1 MTTDTLIS
9 RIQLRRGNF
18 EDLPIL
24 KEGELGYAM
33 DRKRLFI
40 GNPSQTII
48 STGDTDTYALTFRI
62 ARPSQIIV
70 VVDNTQKTAGV
81 HYTVSGTTLT
91 FNAPAPALNAV
102 IEVGVNNEI
111 VLDKADAMTDTLP
124 ILAAV
129 MDTFSGI
136 YFDSTVYNTA
146 VIDYSLKDSSGNMQ
160 VGQIRMITNGIDV
173 SVADTSNA
181 IGSPTVSFSGEID
194 GDDYFRLNYTNSS
207 SSAGTFYYTIRLWY
221 TQ

>member
-1 MTTDTLIS
+1 MTDTLIS

-33 DRKRLFI
+33 DRRRLFI
-40 GNPSQTII
+40 GNPSQII
-48 STGDTDTYALTFRI
+48 VADGGPAYNLDFRI
-62 ARPSQIIV
+62 ARPSQILV
-70 VVDNTQKTAGV
+70 FVNNSQKTAGV
-81 HYTVSGTTLT
+81 HYSVVGTTLT
-91 FNAPAPALNAV
+91 FNAPAPAAGDIV
-102 IEVGVNNEI
+102 EVGVNNEI

-129 MDTFSGI
+129 TDYFSGI
-136 YFDSTVYNTA
+136 FFDATAYNTA
-146 VIDYSLKDSSGNMQ
+146 VIDYSLKDAGGNMQ
-160 VGQIRMITNGIDV
+160 VGQVRMITNGIDI

-181 IGSPTVSFSGEID
+181 IGNPTVSFSGEID
-194 GDDYFRLNYTNSS
+194 SNDFFRLNYTNSS
-207 SSAGTFYYTIRLWY
+207 NAAGTLYYTIRLWY

>member
-40 GNPSQTII
+40 GNTAQTI
-48 STGDTDTYALTFRI
+48 TADGGPYYDLDFKI
-62 ARPSQIIV
+62 ARPAQIKV
-70 VVDNTQKTAGV
+70 FVDNTQKTPGV
-81 HYTVSGTTLT
+81 HYTVVGTRLT
-91 FNAPAPALNAV
+91 FNAPAPTV
-102 IEVGVNNEI
+102 GQIIEVGVNNEI

-124 ILAAV
+124 LLAAV
-129 MDTFSGI
+129 TDHFIGI
-136 YFDSTVYNTA
+136 FFDVTIYNTA
-146 VIDYSLKDSSGNMQ
+146 IIDYSLKDTSGNMQ
-160 VGQIRMITNGIDV
+160 VGQIRMISNGMDI
-173 SVADTSNA
+173 SVADSSNA
-181 IGSPTVSFSGEID
+181 LGSPTVSFSGEIG
-194 GDDYFRLNYTNSS
+194 GDNIFKLNYTNNS
-207 SSAGTFYYTIRLWY
+207 SSAGTFYYTIKLWY

>member
-1 MTTDTLIS
+1 
-9 RIQLRRGNF
+9 
-18 EDLPIL
+18 
-24 KEGELGYAM
+24 M
-33 DRKRLFI
+33 DKKRLFI
-40 GNPSQTII
+40 GNPPQTFV
-48 STGDTDTYALTFRI
+48 SAGSTDTYELDFRI
-62 ARPSQIIV
+62 ARPSQILV
-70 VVDNTQKTAGV
+70 FVDGTQKTAGV

-146 VIDYSLKDSSGNMQ
+146 VIDYSLKDTSGNMQ

-181 IGSPTVSFSGEID
+181 IGAPTVAFSGEID
-194 GDDYFRLNYTNSS
+194 GDGFFRLNYTNSS
-207 SSAGTFYYTIRLWY
+207 SSAGNLYYTIRLWY
-221 TQ
+221 TL

>member
-1 MTTDTLIS
+1 MTDTLIS

-48 STGDTDTYALTFRI
+48 STGDTDTYELDFRI
-62 ARPSQIIV
+62 ARPSQILV
-70 VVDNTQKTAGV
+70 FVDGTQKTAGV

-91 FNAPAPALNAV
+91 FNAPAPGLDAV

-129 MDTFSGI
+129 MDNFSGI
-136 YFDSTVYNTA
+136 FFDSTVYNTA

-160 VGQIRMITNGIDV
+160 VGQIRMITNGVNV

-181 IGSPTVSFSGEID
+181 IGSPTVTFSGEID
-194 GDDYFRLNYTNSS
+194 GNNYFRLNYTNSS
-207 SSAGTFYYTIRLWY
+207 SSAGTFYYTIKLWY

>member
-48 STGDTDTYALTFRI
+48 STGNTDTYELDFRI

-70 VVDNTQKTAGV
+70 LVDNTQKTAGV
-81 HYTVSGTTLT
+81 HYTVTGTALT
-91 FNAPAPALNAV
+91 FNAPAPAVGAV

-124 ILAAV
+124 LLAAV
-129 MDTFSGI
+129 MDNFIGI

-146 VIDYSLKDSSGNMQ
+146 VIDYSLKDTSGNMQ
-160 VGQIRMITNGIDV
+160 VGQIRMITNGVDV
-173 SVADTSNA
+173 SVADTSNS
-181 IGSPTVSFSGEID
+181 IGSPTVTFSGEID
-194 GDDYFRLNYTNSS
+194 GDNYFRLNYTNSS

>member
-1 MTTDTLIS
+1 M
-9 RIQLRRGNF
+9 
-18 EDLPIL
+18 
-24 KEGELGYAM
+24 
-33 DRKRLFI
+33 
-40 GNPSQTII
+40 
-48 STGDTDTYALTFRI
+48 
-62 ARPSQIIV
+62 
-70 VVDNTQKTAGV
+70 VVDGTQKTAGV
-81 HYTVSGTTLT
+81 HYTVSGTALT
-91 FNAPAPALNAV
+91 FNAPAPALDSV

-124 ILAAV
+124 LLAAV
-129 MDTFSGI
+129 MDSFSGI

-146 VIDYSLKDSSGNMQ
+146 VIDYSLKDTTGNMQ

-181 IGSPTVSFSGEID
+181 IGSPTVTFSGEID
-194 GDDYFRLNYTNSS
+194 AENYFRLNYTNSS

>member
-40 GNPSQTII
+40 GNASQTII
-48 STGDTDTYALTFRI
+48 SDGGPYYDLDFRI
-62 ARPSQIIV
+62 ARPSQIKV
-70 VVDNTQKTAGV
+70 FVDNTQKTAGV
-81 HYTVSGTTLT
+81 HYTVVGTRLT
-91 FNAPAPALNAV
+91 FNAPAPAV
-102 IEVGVNNEI
+102 GQTIEVGVNNEI
-111 VLDKADAMTDTLP
+111 VIDKADAMTDTLP

-129 MDTFSGI
+129 SDTFTGI
-136 YFDSTVYNTA
+136 FFDVTLYNTA
-146 VIDYSLKDSSGNMQ
+146 VIDYSLKDTSGNMQ
-160 VGQIRMITNGIDV
+160 VGQIRMISNGMDI
-173 SVADTSNA
+173 SVADSSNA
-181 IGSPTVSFSGEID
+181 LGSPTVTFSGEID
-194 GDDYFRLNYTNSS
+194 GDDIFKLNYTNSS
-207 SSAGTFYYTIRLWY
+207 SSAGTLYYTIKLWY